1 MKILKSTLCYLL
13 TLLML
18 AALFPLATLPV
29 SAATTPATVTVAQAQ
44 QRIETLKSVLGYVY
58 FTTSKSTCGDSQ
70 CDSCNVANIINSSW
84 LKQCLLVPSSVYNFG
99 GGHYSYTKSYGIDT
113 LGSGGWSCYGF
124 ASYAQWY
131 IFSQKSTDAITPTL
145 ISAGSFNY
153 NTMQYAMPGDA
164 VRLNNST
171 TNSNG
176 HSFIFLSADSTG
188 VTVLDSN
195 WTNSGQ
201 YGRNMVWTHRINYSN
216 YPYCVITR
224 ASNYNVSGSTPSTPS
239 ISFDI
244 TKPSTYPA
252 YPGATLR
259 EGASGDYVR
268 FIQTALNDLG
278 YNCGTVNGTYGTST
292 TNAVKAFQSQHGL
305 TSDGLCGQWTYA
317 EILSVLTAKY
327 NHTHN
332 YSSSAVTQ
340 AATCSQS
347 GVRTYYCS
355 CGTTKTEGIPATG
368 HSWGSWV
375 TTKQATS
382 TSTGTA
388 KRTCSKCSGYETK
401 TIAKR
406 AAVKITGYSNSLLA
420 AKNKTVKV
428 SVKAEGDGLV
438 YKWYYKNK
446 GDKTFTRTYSFSGP
460 TYSLQM
466 TSARDGRQVYCIVED
481 EGGSYVASGIFTLKM
496 QTPLKV
502 TAQPKSVTVAKN
514 KTAKITVKA
523 TGDGLIYKWYYKD
536 KGASKF
542 TRTYSFKGASYS
554 VQMNAKRS
562 GRQLY
567 CVIED
572 TYGNYLATK
581 IVTIKMK

>member
-1 MKILKSTLCYLL
+1 MKFLKSTLCCLL
-13 TLLML
+13 TLLIL
-18 AALFPLATLPV
+18 AALFPFATFQV

-44 QRIETLKSVLGYVY
+44 QRLQTLVNTLNGVY
-58 FTTSKSTCGDSQ
+58 FTVNRNACGTGLSSH
-70 CDSCNVANIINSSW
+70 SCSNCLLSSIISASW
-84 LKQCLLVPSSVYNFG
+84 LRNALLVPDNVNYCPVQYDPADGLPFTPNG
-99 GGHYSYTKSYGIDT
+99 Y
-113 LGSGGWSCYGF
+113 SCYGF
-124 ASYAQWY
+124 ANYAHWYVFAQRGSDNLTSQHIATGLFSYS
-131 IFSQKSTDAITPTL
+131 FLSTYAKPGDVLRSSGHSMVL
-145 ISAGSFNY
+145 ISFDQNGATVMDCNEYTREPNRYNCKVQVYYKTYSSYNRTVTLNGVANYDRGSGAF
-153 NTMQYAMPGDA
+153 
-164 VRLNNST
+164 
-171 TNSNG
+171 
-176 HSFIFLSADSTG
+176 
-188 VTVLDSN
+188 
-195 WTNSGQ
+195 
-201 YGRNMVWTHRINYSN
+201 
-216 YPYCVITR
+216 
-224 ASNYNVSGSTPSTPS
+224 TPS

-278 YNCGTVNGTYGTST
+278 YNCGTVNGTYGAST
-292 TNAVKAFQSQHGL
+292 TSAVKAFQSQHGL

-327 NHTHN
+327 NHAHN
-332 YSSSAVTQ
+332 YSSSAVTR

-355 CGTTKTEGIPATG
+355 CGATKTEGIPATG

-375 TTKQATS
+375 TTKQPTS
-382 TSTGTA
+382 DSTGTA
-388 KRTCSKCSGYETK
+388 KRTCTKCSGYETK
-401 TIAKR
+401 TLAKR
-406 AAVKITGYSNSLLA
+406 PAVKITGYSNNLLA
-420 AKNKTVKV
+420 AKNKTAKI

-446 GDKTFTRTYSFSGP
+446 GDKKFTRTYSFSGP
-460 TYSLQM
+460 TYSVQM

-481 EGGSYVASGIFTLKM
+481 EYGNYVATAIFTLKL
-496 QTPLKV
+496 QNVVKIKT
-502 TAQPKSVTVAKN
+502 QPKSVTVAKN
-514 KTAKITVKA
+514 KTAKVTVKA

-542 TRTYSFKGASYS
+542 TRTYSFKGATYS

-562 GRQLY
+562 GRQIY
-567 CVIED
+567 CVVED
-572 TYGNYLATK
+572 AYGNYLATK